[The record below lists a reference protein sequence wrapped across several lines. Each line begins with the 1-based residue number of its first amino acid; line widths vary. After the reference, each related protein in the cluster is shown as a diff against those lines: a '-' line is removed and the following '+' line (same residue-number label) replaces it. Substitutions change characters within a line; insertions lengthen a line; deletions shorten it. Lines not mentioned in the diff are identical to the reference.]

1 MDHEDIKVKI
11 LQEIDKTERQISQYR
26 QNMKPIPPDSAIGR
40 ISRMDAIINKNV
52 MASSLIQAENR
63 AKKLK
68 RALSNL
74 TSPDF
79 GTCIQCGDP
88 IPDGRILIMPETLV
102 CVHCAQQ
109 TNFQ

>member
-26 QNMKPIPPDSAIGR
+26 KNMKPIAPDNAIGR
-40 ISRMDAIINKNV
+40 ISRMDAIINKSV
-52 MASSLIQAENR
+52 MESSLIQAENR

-68 RALSNL
+68 QALSNL

-79 GTCIQCGDP
+79 GICINCGNTIP
-88 IPDGRILIMPETLV
+88 IGRILIMPETLV
-102 CVHCAQQ
+102 CVHCAQ
-109 TNFQ
+109 